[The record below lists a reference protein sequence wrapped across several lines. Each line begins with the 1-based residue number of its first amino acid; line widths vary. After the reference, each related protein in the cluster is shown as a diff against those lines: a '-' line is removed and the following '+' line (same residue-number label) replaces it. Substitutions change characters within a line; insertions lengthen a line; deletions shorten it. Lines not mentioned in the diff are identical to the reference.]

1 MTTNRRALTALSLLL
16 LASLGLAACG
26 GGDDTNA
33 STSTSTSAEPLTK
46 SELAATADQ
55 LCTEM
60 SQRVSDRA
68 EIPDFGKDG
77 LQSDELE
84 AAYPFFAAR
93 AEEGQALVD
102 ELDGLKPPQAIAAPA
117 PETPAPETPAPET
130 PAPEPLESE
139 AASIGAQLSELDEV
153 LAAIEMATQTLER
166 TYAEEIQGP
175 DRPGEDDAD
184 TDSDAAEPAAG

>member
-102 ELDGLKPPQAIAAPA
+102 ELDGLKPPQAIAADWNDFVA
-117 PETPAPETPAPET
+117 MMQTSVVDYAN
-130 PAPEPLESE
+130 
-139 AASIGAQLSELDEV
+139 D
-153 LAAIEMATQTLER
+153 LAAPAKAGNTHDFFEIGLEAQSGLTQL
-166 TYAEEIQGP
+166 
-175 DRPGEDDAD
+175 DRSAQALGLDVCGASSLP
-184 TDSDAAEPAAG
+184 SS